1 MAEALVQVENLS
13 RFYQNHR
20 AINQLSFTLK
30 AGEVLGFLGPN
41 GAGKSTTMQVISG
54 NLAPSE
60 GEVSIAG
67 HDILEA
73 PSEAKQHLGYLPE
86 QPPVYRDASVDE
98 YLRYCARL
106 HRIARDQV
114 IIHGNY
120 MHRDAG
126 QCGN

>member
-13 RFYQNHR
+13 RFFQNHR

-41 GAGKSTTMQVISG
+41 GAGKSTTMQVITG

-73 PSEAKQHLGYLPE
+73 PRAAKQHLGYLP
-86 QPPVYRDASVDE
+86 
-98 YLRYCARL
+98 
-106 HRIARDQV
+106 
-114 IIHGNY
+114 
-120 MHRDAG
+120 
-126 QCGN
+126 

>member
-1 MAEALVQVENLS
+1 MAEVLVQVENLS

-20 AINQLSFTLK
+20 AINQLSFSLK

-67 HDILEA
+67 HDILE
-73 PSEAKQHLGYLPE
+73 
-86 QPPVYRDASVDE
+86 
-98 YLRYCARL
+98 
-106 HRIARDQV
+106 
-114 IIHGNY
+114 
-120 MHRDAG
+120 
-126 QCGN
+126 